1 MKPNTLAQRQSRQR
15 KNEVDGAL
23 WPFLMALI
31 SHADEC
37 SSGREVLNGF
47 FKDDQF
53 ASAMRLVGNRPPR
66 DGRGDVLQAVVGL
79 MERYRSG
86 EVSAVEEEVES
97 EATAAVAEEEVESEV
112 EVLLT
117 SEEASAVDEAVVV
130 DEAASQEAIA
140 VDEEAVQEAIAAA
153 SQEAAEEAIAAAAQE
168 EERMSIA
175 NIMTDLMLV
184 AGRKRGH
191 DDSHDV
197 IEATA
202 RKRERS
208 SILDEQQKTTPIRGV
223 QLPVHTLPPLYVQP
237 VVPVM
242 VYGLVPPP
250 PPQRE

>member
-1 MKPNTLAQRQSRQR
+1 M
-15 KNEVDGAL
+15 
-23 WPFLMALI
+23 
-31 SHADEC
+31 H
-37 SSGREVLNGF
+37 
-47 FKDDQF
+47 
-53 ASAMRLVGNRPPR
+53 
-66 DGRGDVLQAVVGL
+66 AVVGL

-86 EVSAVEEEVES
+86 EVSAIEEEVESAVEEEEEEVES
-97 EATAAVAEEEVESEV
+97 EAEQEVESEV

-117 SEEASAVDEAVVV
+117 SEEASAADEAIAAASEEASAADEAVAA
-130 DEAASQEAIA
+130 DEEA
-140 VDEEAVQEAIAAA
+140 VQEAVQEAIAAA

-184 AGRKRGH
+184 AGRKREH
-191 DDSHDV
+191 DDSYDV
-197 IEATA
+197 IESTA

-250 PPQRE
+250 PPQRD